1 MSGVDLHDV
10 DRLTVGTVGPAGQ
23 RVFYLQARAGGTIV
37 TLKVEK
43 AQVRALAEFVA
54 RLLSDLPAAVDLP
67 DDLELQEPLD
77 PRWAVGAIGL
87 RYDDSLDRVVLQAE
101 EFVAPTFD
109 DELSGDEPDDE
120 LSDDEDDDG
129 EPAGDVVRFWATRA
143 QMAALAIRATTL
155 VESGRPPCPLCGHPL
170 DPRGHTCPRKNG
182 SHPPRL

>member
-10 DRLTVGTVGPAGQ
+10 DRLTVGTVGPPGQ

-43 AQVRALAEFVA
+43 TQVQALAEFVA
-54 RLLSDLPAAVDLP
+54 RLLSDLPAAGELP
-67 DDLELQEPLD
+67 DDLELQEPVD
-77 PRWAVGAIGL
+77 PRWSVGAIGL
-87 RYDDSLDRVVLQAE
+87 RYDDGLDRIVLQAE
-101 EFVAPTFD
+101 EFVPPPFATGDPDDPDAGLVD
-109 DELSGDEPDDE
+109 DE
-120 LSDDEDDDG
+120 EDDD

-182 SHPPRL
+182 SHPPQL